1 MCLYSSMQS
10 FMEKY
15 QYLGLILTNTYNS
28 ISALIFAKS
37 GRRKINL
44 HLRNQLI
51 KPNLWGKG
59 VISFYHMNSLLFKK
73 QYAKFLEIILILGV
87 DFDQYF
93 RSEYSIKN
101 QYSHRNNG
109 QNQPLK

>member
-15 QYLGLILTNTYNS
+15 QYLRLILTNTYNS

-37 GRRKINL
+37 GIRKINL

-51 KPNLWGKG
+51 KPNLWGKC
-59 VISFYHMNSLLFKK
+59 VISFYHMNSYLFKK
-73 QYAKFLEIILILGV
+73 QYAKFLEIILILGL
-87 DFDQYF
+87 F
-93 RSEYSIKN
+93 
-101 QYSHRNNG
+101 
-109 QNQPLK
+109 

>member
-15 QYLGLILTNTYNS
+15 QYLGLILTNTHNS

-44 HLRNQLI
+44 HLRNQFL
-51 KPNLWGKG
+51 KPNLWDKG
-59 VISFYHMNSLLFKK
+59 VISFYHMNSHLFKQ
-73 QYAKFLEIILILGV
+73 QYAKFPE
-87 DFDQYF
+87 
-93 RSEYSIKN
+93 
-101 QYSHRNNG
+101 
-109 QNQPLK
+109 

>member
-10 FMEKY
+10 VMEKY

-44 HLRNQLI
+44 HLRNQRI

-59 VISFYHMNSLLFKK
+59 VISFFHIYSHLFKK
-73 QYAKFLEIILILGV
+73 QYAKFLEIILILG
-87 DFDQYF
+87 
-93 RSEYSIKN
+93 
-101 QYSHRNNG
+101 G
-109 QNQPLK
+109 

>member
-59 VISFYHMNSLLFKK
+59 VFSFYHMNSHLFKK

-93 RSEYSIKN
+93 RSEYSIQN
-101 QYSHRNNG
+101 QYSHRNIG